1 VQDKGAIRRGGSA
14 EITELIGSLSPRY
27 AKLNMRLPSSV
38 RLEEAGVGPDDEPY
52 LGLIADREGQTSER
66 DESHTDVRVCDSR
79 LDDHS
84 SSGMIV

>member
-52 LGLIADREGQTSER
+52 LGLRA
-66 DESHTDVRVCDSR
+66 
-79 LDDHS
+79 
-84 SSGMIV
+84 